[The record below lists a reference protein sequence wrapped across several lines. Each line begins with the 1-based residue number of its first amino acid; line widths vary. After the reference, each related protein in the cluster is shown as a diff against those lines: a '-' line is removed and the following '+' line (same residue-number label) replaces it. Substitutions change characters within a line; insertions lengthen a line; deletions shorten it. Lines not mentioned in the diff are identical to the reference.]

1 MNAHAP
7 ATPPGRVCD
16 SIGPSAP
23 AMPGP
28 HRAALVIGRLVAVV
42 ERLPSCACMGIG
54 ACRSTGS
61 FQVGLDTRIPV
72 KTTHRG
78 FLAGLSACDIA
89 RMLAP

>member
-1 MNAHAP
+1 
-7 ATPPGRVCD
+7 
-16 SIGPSAP
+16 
-23 AMPGP
+23 
-28 HRAALVIGRLVAVV
+28 
-42 ERLPSCACMGIG
+42 MGIG